1 MPKLSPEKRESL
13 LQAALTLFAE
23 QGFAGTSTALIAK
36 KAGVASGT
44 LFFHFNS
51 KDELIHALFQD
62 VRARIEAHL
71 RDSLVAELHL
81 PERFAKAFAGLLH
94 YFLDNPAEFKFVEQ
108 YHFSPLCARQDE
120 PYRDNSP
127 LRAILLAA
135 REQGLI
141 KNLPILVLEAIAFGP
156 IVALAKEH
164 ANRQTEVDDSM
175 VRQTIEAC
183 WDGLKNPNSQT
194 ERGTR

>member
-1 MPKLSPEKRESL
+1 MSRHSPAKRESL
-13 LQAALTLFAE
+13 LHAALELFAE

-71 RDSLVAELHL
+71 RASLAADLPL
-81 PERFAKAFAGLLH
+81 PERFASAFAGLLH
-94 YFLDNPAEFKFVEQ
+94 YFLDHPAEFKFVEQ

-120 PYRDNSP
+120 PYRDHSP

-135 REQGLI
+135 REKGLV
-141 KNLPILVLEAIAFGP
+141 KDAPILVLEAVAFGP
-156 IVALAKEH
+156 LVALAKEH
-164 ANRQTEVDDSM
+164 ANRQTPVDESM
-175 VRQTIEAC
+175 VRQTIAAC
-183 WDGLKNPNSQT
+183 WDGLQS
-194 ERGTR
+194 RHCAV